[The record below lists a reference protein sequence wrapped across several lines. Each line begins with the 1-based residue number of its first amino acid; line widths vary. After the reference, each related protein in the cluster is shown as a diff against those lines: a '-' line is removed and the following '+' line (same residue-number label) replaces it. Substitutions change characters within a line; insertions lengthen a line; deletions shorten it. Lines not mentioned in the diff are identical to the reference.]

1 MTIVYFVER
10 DAESGMYIGIA
21 PSIPGAHTMGETLEE
36 LEENLKEVVALC
48 LEELTPDEKELLAEF
63 ESLGKFEVAL

>member
-10 DAESGMYIGIA
+10 DPESGMYIGIA

-48 LEELTPDEKELLAEF
+48 LEELAPDEKELLGEF
-63 ESLGKFEVAL
+63 VSLGKFEVAL